1 MTRLNKTIVLVG
13 LMGAG
18 KTSVG
23 RRLAEMLSVAFFDS
37 DDEIEA
43 AAGMTIPDI
52 FETFGEEDFR
62 RGERDVLQRLMTD
75 RPCVLATGG
84 GAFMHADTRA
94 IVAEWGV
101 SVWLQ
106 VDLDLL
112 WHRVAD
118 RPGRPLLANDD
129 PFGTL
134 KRLFDTR
141 APVYAQADVTVAS
154 HRRESQDDVAR
165 HVIEAVAAFGQ
176 QHPDRAAFGPM
187 KGN

>member
-1 MTRLNKTIVLVG
+1 MLNV
-13 LMGAG
+13 
-18 KTSVG
+18 
-23 RRLAEMLSVAFFDS
+23 RFFDS

-52 FETFGEEDFR
+52 FEKFGEEDFR
-62 RGERDVLQRLMTD
+62 RGERDVLQRLMTGP
-75 RPCVLATGG
+75 PCVLATGG
-84 GAFMHADTRA
+84 GAFMNADTRA

-134 KRLFDTR
+134 KRLFDVR
-141 APVYAQADVTVAS
+141 SPIYAQADVIVPS
-154 HRRESQDDVAR
+154 HRREGQDEVAR
-165 HVIEAVAAFGQ
+165 HVIEAVAEFGQ
-176 QHPDRAAFGPM
+176 KHPDRAAFGPA
-187 KGN
+187 KGA